1 VRRAAS
7 DGSFSGFFHTLLVAA
22 AAVGMW
28 ESRRMIFNLL
38 MHPSRDFQGL
48 WEGRKTTLYRFPGF
62 P

>member
-1 VRRAAS
+1 
-7 DGSFSGFFHTLLVAA
+7 
-22 AAVGMW
+22 MW